1 MAALIYSRRIRRRQ
15 NTMTRLAP
23 PDITLLTDEIS
34 YVRPGG
40 GGYSAFGTPFAEKL
54 ARAGENCTA
63 PVSALFFLEQ
73 GPENRVDVLPCAE
86 AVRRLMRN
94 MLFFAADPG
103 LVERLFATACD
114 FVDTVPIR
122 LLTFYPDAS
131 VWDVVRNFAP
141 DFNRNIQGVPEHA

>member
-1 MAALIYSRRIRRRQ
+1 
-15 NTMTRLAP
+15 
-23 PDITLLTDEIS
+23 
-34 YVRPGG
+34 
-40 GGYSAFGTPFAEKL
+40 
-54 ARAGENCTA
+54 
-63 PVSALFFLEQ
+63 
-73 GPENRVDVLPCAE
+73 
-86 AVRRLMRN
+86 
-94 MLFFAADPG
+94 

>member
-1 MAALIYSRRIRRRQ
+1 MAASDAGREL
-15 NTMTRLAP
+15 LA
-23 PDITLLTDEIS
+23 
-34 YVRPGG
+34 
-40 GGYSAFGTPFAEKL
+40 
-54 ARAGENCTA
+54 
-63 PVSALFFLEQ
+63 
-73 GPENRVDVLPCAE
+73 
-86 AVRRLMRN
+86 N

>member
-1 MAALIYSRRIRRRQ
+1 MAALIYSRAYPRRQ
-15 NTMTRLAP
+15 NHH
-23 PDITLLTDEIS
+23 DEAGATGYHPFDRRDFLCAS
-34 YVRPGG
+34 GWRRVFGVRHSLRGELRGPG
-40 GGYSAFGTPFAEKL
+40 K
-54 ARAGENCTA
+54 TA
-63 PVSALFFLEQ
+63 PLPSRLFFFLEQ

-94 MLFFAADPG
+94 MLFFAADPAWWNG
-103 LVERLFATACD
+103 FSPLHAI